1 MRRIDQPQKLKK
13 YIDQYQLQQIFSFD
27 LEKAAH
33 LVAYDINETI
43 IQTHEKSNDFL
54 ILVEGECIAF
64 TLTAED
70 QIHCERYFRPV
81 DIMGL
86 VAVIWGS
93 EAINDIQTLTPS
105 LFIAIPME
113 EYRNILLEDV
123 KFLRFAVAYLAKHI
137 RENSRQF
144 EPLQTRLA
152 NFILKM
158 EKDNLFQRNLTLTA
172 NLLGTSYR
180 HLLRTLKL
188 FCDAEILKKEKRGTY
203 RILDRKQLMRIEE
216 DEIINFNQN

>member
-1 MRRIDQPQKLKK
+1 MHTLDQPQKLKK
-13 YIDQYQLQQIFSFD
+13 YIDLYRLNRIFSFD
-27 LEKAAH
+27 LEKAAR
-33 LVAYDINETI
+33 LVVYDMDEMIV
-43 IQTHEKSNDFL
+43 QTHEKNDNFL

-70 QIHCERYFRPV
+70 QIHCERYFRPM

-86 VAVIWGS
+86 ISVIWGS
-93 EAINDIQTLTPS
+93 GAINDIRALTPC

-113 EYRNILLEDV
+113 KYRSVLLDDV
-123 KFLRFAVAYLAKHI
+123 KFLRFSVKYLAGHI
-137 RENSRQF
+137 RENARQF

-158 EKDNLFQRNLTLTA
+158 ENDGLFHQNLTLVA

-180 HLLRTLKL
+180 HLLRTIRLY
-188 FCDAEILKKEKRGTY
+188 CENGILEKEKRGYY
-203 RILDRKQLMRIEE
+203 RILDREKLQLI
-216 DEIINFNQN
+216 DAGEILNFD